1 MNNKVIVYPKLHS
14 LYHFIIRFRGAGL
27 ANCLFMYARA
37 LVLAE
42 RYHLKIINPSWVQF
56 NIGPY
61 LRKEK
66 DKRHYNGL
74 FKSFGIQGFRKNWL
88 LLTQKMLPE
97 DTDPAR
103 VSSGLI
109 TVQGLGNYF
118 KDLTGQHTFIKKH
131 LLGIVNNKT
140 LQAYQQAEQDFIG
153 VHIRLGDYDEEGR
166 VSIGWYLQAMTLV
179 VAKSKSPVRFLIFS
193 DGLPHEL
200 APVLNFPNTSMAFY
214 GNAIADI
221 LVLSKAKF
229 IIASNST
236 FSAWGAYLGQ
246 VPIVFY
252 RRHFPAVLDR
262 ADEEW
267 VFTEQP
273 LDEIEQGITKVLN
286 EPS

>member
-42 RYHLKIINPSWVQF
+42 RHHLKIINPSWLQF

-74 FKSFGIQGFRKNWL
+74 FKSFGIQGFSKHWL
-88 LLTQKMLPE
+88 LLSQKMLPE

-131 LLGIVNNKT
+131 LLSIVSNKT

-153 VHIRLGDYDEEGR
+153 LHIRLGDYDPAGR
-166 VSIGWYLQAMTLV
+166 VSIDWYLQAMALV
-179 VAKSKSPVRFLIFS
+179 ASSSKKPVRFFIFS
-193 DGLPHEL
+193 DGLPEEL
-200 APVLNFPNTSMAFY
+200 EPVLNFPNTVMAFY

-229 IIASNST
+229 IIASDST

-246 VPIVFY
+246 VPVLFF
-252 RRHFPAVLDR
+252 RRHFPAVLDNS
-262 ADEEW
+262 EHEW
-267 VFTEQP
+267 VYTEQP
-273 LDEIEQGITKVLN
+273 LEEIEQGIIKVLN